1 MAARQQIPWASVDPF
16 LSGSVRSTL
25 LITSFCAALG
35 MTPWIAY
42 LFLTQTASAEA
53 EHLPILHVGISLT
66 IVLFATLTA
75 YFARRRSPVKVV
87 MATTTATLALVIP
100 WFDIGSTQHD
110 LLTLSI
116 LFGLVGLAPLFFLS
130 IIAIRGAFHPRN
142 ASMSIRPLI
151 PSLINAFAVFVLVV
165 AVVASFSL
173 QSETRVD
180 HLRMVW
186 CGLDVAELVGLFGIA
201 WALLRRSPTVVLFAS
216 MTSAL
221 LLADGWY
228 DVVGTRGIQ
237 QMNAALMA
245 GVELPLSVLAF
256 WLAWCEVAQWPL
268 RQQTGAANG
277 TTSGE

>member
-1 MAARQQIPWASVDPF
+1 MATRQQIPCASVNPF
-16 LSGSVRSTL
+16 LSGPVRSTL

-75 YFARRRSPVKVV
+75 SFARRRSPVTVV
-87 MATTTATLALVIP
+87 MATATATLALVIP

-110 LLTLSI
+110 LLT

-142 ASMSIRPLI
+142 ASISIRPLI

-221 LLADGWY
+221 LLTDGWY

-237 QMNAALMA
+237 QMNAVLMA
-245 GVELPLSVLAF
+245 GVELPLSVLTF

-268 RQQTGAANG
+268 RQQTVAANG